1 MRKSLL
7 FLFCLALLGMLTV
20 PVMSVLAQS
29 PVQYCNASPKPPW
42 CNAVRGDR
50 VSSGWLPQGR
60 SEVMARNGIVAT
72 SQPLAAQAGLRI
84 LMAGGNAV
92 DAAVATAAVLNLVEP
107 MNVGIGGDLFAII
120 YIAKDKKLYQL
131 NAGGMA
137 PTGATVDYY
146 KSLGRVYDP
155 NNWGFGSG
163 MSSNG
168 ILAAPVPSAAWG
180 WDDAVRRFGKL
191 SLKEVMQPAI
201 EYAEKG
207 FPISEVIGSGASGW
221 SLPNA
226 VNSSGGI
233 PCSPVKGACDAPD
246 PDSVDAWYIN
256 GQKPKAG
263 QIFKNPDL
271 ARTFRLFAEQ
281 GRDVFYKGEIAHAIV
296 KKSKELGGTMTLE
309 DLRKYYGEWVE
320 APHTNY
326 HGYEIYEAMAPSQ
339 AWNVL
344 EMMNILEVCVPKWIG
359 PKTLADLGPANPQY
373 WHLIV
378 EAKKLSFIDLYDYNS
393 DPRTWSASQ
402 QQLFK
407 KLISKEYAATLCGKV
422 NPNGPAFT
430 PGPTYNTDPSGDTIY
445 LTTADRWGNMVSW
458 VNSNYTGFGTGI
470 TIPGYGFVLNSRL
483 AQFTLDP
490 NHPNRIEP
498 HKRPYDTI
506 SCGFVMKD
514 GQPLMTLGLMGG
526 DMQVQGHGQML
537 VNILDLGANLQAST
551 DMARFYHNEV
561 PNTLGL
567 ETQLYNL
574 VGATLKSTYGHNVS
588 LVTGSS
594 VGGYQAIM
602 YVPDLEESDSAYSGH
617 HKWYW
622 PTWGH
627 EGEGIPGADVKPIN
641 GFYRAG
647 SDHRKDGGA
656 VGW

>member
-1 MRKSLL
+1 
-7 FLFCLALLGMLTV
+7 
-20 PVMSVLAQS
+20 MS
-29 PVQYCNASPKPPW
+29 
-42 CNAVRGDR
+42 
-50 VSSGWLPQGR
+50 
-60 SEVMARNGIVAT
+60 RNGIVAT

-84 LMAGGNAV
+84 LMAGGNAI

-107 MNVGIGGDLFAII
+107 MNVGIGGDLFAFV
-120 YIAKDKKLYQL
+120 YSAKDKKLYQL

-137 PTGATVDYY
+137 PTGATVAYY
-146 KSLGRVYDP
+146 NSLGLKYDP
-155 NNWGFGSG
+155 SNWGFGSG

-191 SLKEVMQPAI
+191 SLKEVLQPAI

-207 FPISEVIGSGASGW
+207 FPVSEVIGSGASGW
-221 SLPNA
+221 NLPNA
-226 VNSSGGI
+226 VNSSGLTPCRNI
-233 PCSPVKGACDAPD
+233 PYPSGTVSPAPCNAPD
-246 PDSVDAWYIN
+246 PDAVEAWYVDD
-256 GQKPKAG
+256 GKGGKRGPKAG
-263 QIFKNPDL
+263 EIFKNPDL
-271 ARTFRLFAEQ
+271 ARTFRLFGEH

-296 KKSKELGGTMTLE
+296 AKSKQLGGTMTLE
-309 DLRKYYGEWVE
+309 DLRNYYGEWVE

-359 PKTLADLGPANPQY
+359 PKTLADLGPTNPQY

-378 EAKKLSFIDLYDYNS
+378 EAKKLAYIDLYGANS
-393 DPRTWSASQ
+393 DPRFWTPAHKT
-402 QQLFK
+402 LFNQV
-407 KLISKEYAATLCGKV
+407 ISKSYAATLCGKV
-422 NPNGPAFT
+422 NPNGPAIA
-430 PGPTYNTDPSGDTIY
+430 PGPAGYADSLGDTIY

-458 VNSNYTGFGTGI
+458 VNSNYTGFGTGVG
-470 TIPGYGFVLNSRL
+470 IPGYGFVLNSRA

-490 NHPNRIEP
+490 NHVNRIEP

-506 SCGFVMKD
+506 SAGFVMKD

-526 DMQVQGHGQML
+526 DMQVQGHAQML
-537 VNILDLGANLQAST
+537 VNIIDLGANLQAST

-574 VGATLKSTYGHNVS
+574 LGSTLQNTYGHKVS
-588 LVTGSS
+588 SVTGSS

-602 YVPDLEESDSAYSGH
+602 FVPDPEESDSGYSGH
-617 HKWYW
+617 HKWNKWHW

-627 EGEGIPGADVKPIN
+627 EDEGIPGADVKPID